1 MKTRFVLLLLIF
13 SLKLFSQNK
22 NENVIY
28 VIDNVKVINDP
39 ERGNEINNDDIA
51 DVNVI
56 KNKDSLKKKGLENFD
71 SAIFIYTKEFRKRS
85 DELKKIPTT
94 KNMEMQNG
102 NIWYLND
109 KIYSGKFIDYYYS
122 GRIQGEGNLL
132 NGKLDGLRKIYFQ
145 NGKLSVERNY
155 KNSIPNGLEQEYY
168 EDGSLKQKGE
178 FISGKE
184 EGVWEMYFPNGQVKQ
199 HTIFQNGKMIEESK
213 TFFSNGNIDR
223 TEKIVDDKILPDPKF
238 AEINSQMRKAN
249 EDYKN
254 GEEKSAIKTLSKII
268 ETNPTYKDAYFSR
281 GTMLLNQMKF
291 DESIKDFDKA
301 IEIEPYYEFA
311 LANRAFARIRKY
323 ELGGNRELMKNS
335 EVTVLA
341 GKNNANIT
349 EDERQKICS
358 DLKMAIFLGDENEM
372 IYEALDK
379 YCTKK

>member
-13 SLKLFSQNK
+13 SLKLFSQDK

-71 SAIFIYTKEFRKRS
+71 GAIFIYTKEFRKRS

-94 KNMEMQNG
+94 KNMEMRNG

-145 NGKLSVERNY
+145 NGKVSVERNY

-168 EDGSLKQKGE
+168 EDGSLKQKGVLNN
-178 FISGKE
+178 GKE
-184 EGVWEMYFPNGQVKQ
+184 EGIWEMYFPNGQVKQ
-199 HTIFQNGKMIEESK
+199 HTVFSEDKKSDESFAYYSSGKLFEHNIMFDGKIIKDKSLEEVKNLLNKSK
-213 TFFSNGNIDR
+213 EEYNNGN
-223 TEKIVDDKILPDPKF
+223 
-238 AEINSQMRKAN
+238 
-249 EDYKN
+249 
-254 GEEKSAIKTLSKII
+254 EKSSIKLLDKAIAL
-268 ETNPTYKDAYFSR
+268 NPTYKDAYFSR

-358 DLKMAIFLGDENEM
+358 DLNLAVFLGDENEM